1 MKRRFLISL
10 MIIFVCLAAFELVI
24 ANWQSIDI
32 SLHRLEETT
41 LDLTNAE
48 ASGSVWVYTDGTVSV
63 RGKGSLTI
71 DGIGKEARYVTLNTK
86 KYNKIFTF
94 SMDKTDDASSV
105 HRVRTGAYRFIPGG
119 DSSFYVKSDGELH
132 SLKIYFDADSLFA
145 LNSVS
150 INKKPGF
157 CFNIARFLLL
167 FAAFGGVAA
176 MIVFKLWQ
184 KTFDPEKTVKTGV
197 ILTAVLFCTLFT
209 LLSTVKA
216 FGFDKY
222 PYSAPIEEYDAYG
235 QLFDSFMKGRLD
247 LDIPFDREGYESL
260 ANPYDYYERREALGG
275 TGSLWDRTYFDGK
288 IYCYFGAAPVLTVYF
303 PIYIISGYVPKP
315 GTAALILTALASAA
329 IVSAFLAMLRHYKL
343 RPPLLL
349 VPTAIVAL
357 CGCSLIY
364 VLNAHPSM
372 YYNASLSAILNL
384 ALVINFSYR
393 AFDASKPRRRYI
405 YLVLAAVSA
414 VLTVASRPTLLLF
427 AVMTAPLYI
436 GMLFSKKRSGSEKLK
451 NLVSFG
457 VPLALGAAAV
467 MWYNAARFGS
477 PFDFGNNYQLTF
489 SDISYNTLELSKL
502 FPAIYHYFLQAPRV
516 MGTFPFLNIN
526 AVNLDIYGG
535 YTYIYGSVGAFSF
548 PSTLGVL
555 GIGSVKRDR
564 AKTFTY
570 LSAVLAAVCV
580 AFFDMCM
587 AGVHIRYLADVS
599 FPLALVSS
607 LVLLELA
614 EMALSLGERAKKHVF
629 FAVFTV
635 LVLSVI
641 VSVTL
646 LFANEAN
653 NMYKNMPRLFM
664 FFDKLFG

>member
-10 MIIFVCLAAFELVI
+10 LIIFICLAALELVI

-32 SLHRLEETT
+32 TLHGLEEVT
-41 LDLTNAE
+41 LDLTDAKTT
-48 ASGSVWVYTDGTVSV
+48 GSVWAYVDGSASV
-63 RGKGSLTI
+63 RGKGSLTLN
-71 DGIGKEARYVTLNTK
+71 DIGKEARYVTLNTK

-94 SMDKTDDASSV
+94 SMDKTDDASST
-105 HRVRTGAYRFIPGG
+105 HFDRTGSYRFIPGG
-119 DSSFYVKSDGELH
+119 DSSFFIQSRGNIH
-132 SLKIYFDADSLFA
+132 SLRITFDSDSLFVI
-145 LNSVS
+145 NSVS

-157 CFNIARFLLL
+157 SFNIARFLLL

-176 MIVFKLWQ
+176 VIVFKLWL
-184 KTFDPEKTVKTGV
+184 KVFDPEKTVRPCVV
-197 ILTAVLFCTLFT
+197 ISVVFFCALFT

-222 PYSAPIEEYDAYG
+222 PYSAPIENYDAYG
-235 QLFDSFMKGRLD
+235 QLFDAFMKGRLD
-247 LDIPFDREGYESL
+247 LDIPFDQEGYASL
-260 ANPYDYYERREALGG
+260 TNPYDYYKRYEELGG
-275 TGSLWDRTYFDGK
+275 TGSLWDRAYFDGK
-288 IYCYFGAAPVLTVYF
+288 IYCYFGAAPVLMVYF
-303 PIYIISGYVPKP
+303 PIYLISGYVPMP
-315 GTAALILTALASAA
+315 GTAALILTMLATAA

-349 VPTAIVAL
+349 VPAAIIAL

-393 AFDASKPRRRYI
+393 AFDTPKPALRYV

-436 GMLFSKKRSGSEKLK
+436 GMFFSKKRGGREKLK
-451 NLVSFG
+451 NLLSFG
-457 VPLALGAAAV
+457 IPLALGAAAV
-467 MWYNAARFGS
+467 MWYNAARFSS

-489 SDISYNTLELSKL
+489 SDISYNTLELSKF

-516 MGTFPFLNIN
+516 MGRFPFLNIN
-526 AVNLDIYGG
+526 SVNLDMYGG
-535 YTYIYGSVGAFSF
+535 WTYLYGSVGALSF
-548 PSTLGVL
+548 PSTLGIF

-570 LSAVLAAVCV
+570 LSAVLVAVCV

-587 AGVHIRYLADVS
+587 AGVHIRYLADIS
-599 FPLALVSS
+599 LPLALVSS

-614 EMALSLGERAKKHVF
+614 EKSLTLSERAKKHVF
-629 FAVFTV
+629 FAIFA
-635 LVLSVI
+635 LFVLSVI
-641 VSVTL
+641 VSVAF